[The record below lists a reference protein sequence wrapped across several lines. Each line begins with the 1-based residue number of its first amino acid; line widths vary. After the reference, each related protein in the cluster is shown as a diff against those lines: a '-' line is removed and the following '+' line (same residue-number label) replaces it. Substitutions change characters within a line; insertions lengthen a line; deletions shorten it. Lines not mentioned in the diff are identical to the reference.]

1 MKNQVL
7 VVENSKTGNVITMKT
22 IKDSK
27 TGESREVGSVMV
39 QSKAPTG
46 LSRIGT
52 LSVRTAF
59 VTLEQDLLD
68 YFEGE
73 LNHGEPFPMQGKIVI
88 NETLKPYIFKSG
100 PKKGQPQDAK
110 TKGKGGAVIKHNGK
124 PVYRNSFF
132 STNMD
137 EQDILL
143 ASDQDADGT
152 SSTVVE

>member
-46 LSRIGT
+46 LSRIGR

-68 YFEGE
+68 YFDGE
-73 LNHGEPFPMQGKIVI
+73 INNNEPFPMQGKIVV

-143 ASDQDADGT
+143 ASDQDADVT
-152 SSTVVE
+152 SSTVIE

>member
-46 LSRIGT
+46 LSRIGR

-59 VTLEQDLLD
+59 VTLEQDLLE
-68 YFEGE
+68 YFEGD
-73 LNHGEPFPMQGKIVI
+73 LNSGEPFPMQGKIVI

-143 ASDQDADGT
+143 ASDQDADVT
-152 SSTVVE
+152 SSTVTE

>member
-46 LSRIGT
+46 LSRIGR

-68 YFEGE
+68 YFDGE
-73 LNHGEPFPMQGKIVI
+73 INNNEPFPMQGKIVV
-88 NETLKPYIFKSG
+88 NETLKPYVFKSG
-100 PKKGQPQDAK
+100 PKKGQNQDAK
-110 TKGKGGAVIKHNGK
+110 TKGKGGAVIKHNGL

-143 ASDQDADGT
+143 ASDQDADVT
-152 SSTVVE
+152 SSTVIE